1 MYTYSSQIFWFQD
14 PFILLKIKNVKE
26 VYVGNISR
34 YYALKKYMHHIRNK
48 DEIVKYIFMSFIQ
61 NNKVNKC

>member
-1 MYTYSSQIFWFQD
+1 M
-14 PFILLKIKNVKE
+14 NVKE